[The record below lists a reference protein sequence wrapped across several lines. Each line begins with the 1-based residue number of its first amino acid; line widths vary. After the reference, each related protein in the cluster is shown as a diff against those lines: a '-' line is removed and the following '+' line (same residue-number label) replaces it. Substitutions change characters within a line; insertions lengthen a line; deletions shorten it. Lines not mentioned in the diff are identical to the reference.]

1 MIKKL
6 ILSSFFITN
15 LFIKASDEIKLPNNN
30 ENYKLWQTT
39 EHFREGSGI
48 SIFKIIRG
56 ATLKDYNSLK
66 LEVIDVAEKNDINFI
81 PKYNDTKNLTL
92 IGDVSYKD
100 KPAAGY
106 LKYDPEIQSV
116 VMTIYTSDIH
126 DKFEL
131 YKSLQEYVAISNDQ
145 IEKITSENRKT
156 PNLKIVNSKNS
167 SEISYKNITIF
178 GDRDD
183 FFNHG
188 YMIIKELKKQGYDVD
203 SLVEDSK
210 RDLICGTL
218 FSKNFKTFYIWYDEI
233 KKETICYIFDD
244 TLVEEDILN
253 KYIDNRFSNINK

>member
-6 ILSSFFITN
+6 ILSSFFIIN
-15 LFIKASDEIKLPNNN
+15 IFLKADDTIKLPKNN
-30 ENYKLWQTT
+30 ESKLWQTT
-39 EHFREGSGI
+39 EHFRESSGI

-56 ATLKDYNSLK
+56 ATLKDYDSLK

-100 KPAAGY
+100 KPAVGY

-116 VMTIYTSDIH
+116 VMTIYTSNIH

-145 IEKITSENRKT
+145 IEKITSQNKKT
-156 PNLKIVNSKNS
+156 PNLKIVNSKNF
-167 SEISYKNITIF
+167 SEISYKNITIS

-183 FFNHG
+183 FFYHG
-188 YMIIKELKKQGYDVD
+188 YTIIKELKKQGYDVD

-218 FSKNFKTFYIWYDEI
+218 FSEDLKAFYIWYDET
-233 KKETICYIFDD
+233 KKETICYVFDNA
-244 TLVEEDILN
+244 LVDENILN
-253 KYIDNRFSNINK
+253 KYIDNRFSNINE

>member
-1 MIKKL
+1 MLKKL

-30 ENYKLWQTT
+30 ENKRWQTT
-39 EHFREGSGI
+39 EHFRESSGI

-92 IGDVSYKD
+92 IGDISYKGE
-100 KPAAGY
+100 PAAGY
-106 LKYDPEIQSV
+106 LKYDPEIQSA
-116 VMTIYTSDIH
+116 VMTIYTSNIH

-131 YKSLQEYVAISNDQ
+131 YKSLQEYVAISDDQ
-145 IEKITSENRKT
+145 IKKITSENKKV

-167 SEISYKNITIF
+167 SEISYKNITIS

-203 SLVEDSK
+203 SLVEDGK

-218 FSKNFKTFYIWYDEI
+218 FSQNLKTFYIWYDDI
-233 KKETICYIFDD
+233 KKETICYVFDD
-244 TLVEEDILN
+244 ALLDEDILN
-253 KYIDNRFSNINK
+253 KYIDNRFLNINE